1 MPVVQVRDFILT
13 RKIGFPFSW
22 RAGSFC
28 KYLLSQKD
36 EIWYDFKIIFTFLF
50 QGSEMRSPLSFRI
63 HFIFS
68 FPWFCNQILPLRHF
82 YLLPHAPSYN
92 SNNSCF
98 ILFSLCF
105 LILNPKINPRLT
117 KNLLLCWMRS
127 LAFFP
132 LYKEAESYFFFF
144 LTEGFSSIIPL
155 LLILLNLDI

>member
-1 MPVVQVRDFILT
+1 MLCKCAILFSLGKLVFHFLEERVVSVNTSSLKKMKFGITL
-13 RKIGFPFSW
+13 K
-22 RAGSFC
+22 
-28 KYLLSQKD
+28 LSLH
-36 EIWYDFKIIFTFLF
+36 FF

-82 YLLPHAPSYN
+82 YLLTHAPSYN
-92 SNNSCF
+92 SNHSCF
-98 ILFSLCF
+98 ILFSLYF
-105 LILNPKINPRLT
+105 LILNPKIKPT

-144 LTEGFSSIIPL
+144 FKLRGSLPSFLCS
-155 LLILLNLDI
+155 